1 MTNEELK
8 EAYKPTFASGMEPD
22 FIANAVL
29 QAIEANGSGIYS
41 EITLRP
47 DRRN

>member
-1 MTNEELK
+1 MD
-8 EAYKPTFASGMEPD
+8 PD
-22 FIANAVL
+22 FIAKAVF

-47 DRRN
+47 DRRI